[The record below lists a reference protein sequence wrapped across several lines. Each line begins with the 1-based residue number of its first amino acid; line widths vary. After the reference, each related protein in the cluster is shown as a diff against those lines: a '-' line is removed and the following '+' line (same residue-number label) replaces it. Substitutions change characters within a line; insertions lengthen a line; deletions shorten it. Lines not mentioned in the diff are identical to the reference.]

1 MRIIYWGAYNTGKA
15 HVRMLHRAS
24 NKKSLSFNTSGHFAY
39 VLRYEK
45 NVEYEDFY
53 QKLDKIECISR
64 VKNTMPST
72 RLCYD
77 YGEQYNYVDDRPP
90 LKRSFQQ
97 RIKGL
102 STMFNDM
109 QWDYLLDEWED
120 CEFVMTPYPIIGIPN
135 QSECNRGRRIEPS
148 DKCIEF
154 IKNSVNIVPY
164 KENHLDSIISKL
176 ACFDKGLA
184 ARRSFK
190 ITGKFVVFK
199 DLVDAF
205 VKHREMVWLH
215 LDDIMNEGYNIEK
228 RLRQYNI
235 EYQYFNLDK
244 DDYDI
249 FDCQVNLPRTY
260 THPDWDLSNE
270 KTYDNWSQLRHI
282 AEEYISDRNLQ
293 DARLDAKITS

>member
-1 MRIIYWGAYNTGKA
+1 MRTIYWGAYNTGKA

-24 NKKSLSFNTSGHFAY
+24 NKKSLQFSSSGHFAY

-90 LKRSFQQ
+90 LKRCSQQ
-97 RIKGL
+97 SIKGL

-120 CEFVMTPYPIIGIPN
+120 CEFVMTPYPIVGIPN

-176 ACFDKGLA
+176 ACFDKALA

-205 VKHREMVWLH
+205 VKHRDMVWLH
-215 LDDIMNEGYNIEK
+215 LDDIINEGYNIEK

-249 FDCQVNLPRTY
+249 FDCQVKLPRTY